1 MIPTMQAVG
10 WVGDLANAAD
20 ASLAAFLTTNT
31 STSVLHRDQNTSMQY
46 ILKESGGN
54 MLILEDQLQVKLQ
67 EKLQTIFGPNASATV
82 TVDALAGKPDQFNI
96 RFVGVVYGDDGK
108 AYTVGRL
115 VQFEDSKIIN
125 IANLNNNG
133 I

>member
-1 MIPTMQAVG
+1 
-10 WVGDLANAAD
+10 
-20 ASLAAFLTTNT
+20 
-31 STSVLHRDQNTSMQY
+31 
-46 ILKESGGN
+46 

-96 RFVGVVYGDDGK
+96 RFVGVVYDDDGK